1 MLQKFGKN
9 QLAEHTMSHLKT
21 WKILV
26 KSLHLPAE
34 NSENLNFPDQDFD
47 IFLPYSL
54 NKKRR
59 WEMDFMAE
67 IQKIQSTSSENLT
80 VLFLERTC
88 TGPYQYLRYLETTL
102 LGQFRI
108 RAVHSISED
117 HFYRKTEINSIF
129 GQDFQNF
136 SEKMQEISENL
147 ENSGIVAYN
156 FIEPPENFM
165 KIFAKKCISKK
176 NMDSPY
182 TSGWIRKRRQ
192 KEIRKYLKFYEV
204 IDFLDENFEEF
215 GHEFSE
221 NNELFAETPRQKWYK
236 LEDHLVENRVK
247 NRA

>member
-88 TGPYQYLRYLETTL
+88 TGPYQYLREFEFFGIL
-102 LGQFRI
+102 L
-108 RAVHSISED
+108 
-117 HFYRKTEINSIF
+117 
-129 GQDFQNF
+129 
-136 SEKMQEISENL
+136 
-147 ENSGIVAYN
+147 
-156 FIEPPENFM
+156 
-165 KIFAKKCISKK
+165 
-176 NMDSPY
+176 
-182 TSGWIRKRRQ
+182 
-192 KEIRKYLKFYEV
+192 
-204 IDFLDENFEEF
+204 
-215 GHEFSE
+215 
-221 NNELFAETPRQKWYK
+221 
-236 LEDHLVENRVK
+236 HLT
-247 NRA
+247 